1 MYLTVM
7 ANNTTPVHRPLIE
20 EYIGTWCG
28 WCIRGLVGMELMR
41 ETFGDDFIGVAY
53 HNGDAMQITT
63 KYPNNVTG
71 FPSAFIER
79 NYSVDPLYGFGDV
92 SGEIIDV
99 MQEIA
104 AMEVIA
110 GIDVT
115 AKWTSDAKTAI
126 DVNVTSYFTSDYNN
140 ADYAIEVMLIADDL
154 YGSGSS
160 WNQRNYYSGY
170 TEYAQDYY
178 LAPWVREPETITGVH
193 FNDVLVGFSGV
204 IDNSLPT
211 SIVAYDEYNT
221 NYTFE
226 LSRLPKPSLIQNKD
240 NLHVIAVVVYKNNR
254 QAINANRCFINDYV
268 FPCDS
273 VFEVNGYYYKKT
285 SENEAEL
292 TLGPIPYQN
301 AVIIPSEVTYQGVT
315 YLVTGISDNA
325 FYGSEFNNLTIPV
338 TIKKIAHSTFYGINL
353 ESVFITGEGE
363 WQAGALP
370 EGIKTLHIDDTV
382 TGVKGMQANPEKIY
396 SYATT
401 PPVCDENSFTGY
413 DAELHVPASSM
424 AAYFTAPYW
433 CNFTNIIGDAV
444 MATGLTLDQDNIKM
458 EVGSQLTLTAT
469 IMPASAMNQTVIW
482 STTNSTVAIVD
493 NGVVTAVAP
502 GECNIVATC
511 GNKQAICHLT
521 VLEHLIYITLDQ
533 HETRLLPNHLIT
545 LTPTITPVETD
556 LVVTSSNPA
565 VAAARLA
572 GNTIQVMGITEG
584 TATIYVNSAD
594 GYAFSDSCLVEVYTE
609 RGDVNCDGFVNI
621 SDATSLIDALLDG
634 GNVYSTENADCNN
647 DGKVTITDLTR
658 LIDALLGGTVLPE
671 KERAMAP
678 VPLEEMSKPSVPIS
692 IKHWQAGCF

>member
-1 MYLTVM
+1 M
-7 ANNTTPVHRPLIE
+7 ANDATPVHRPLIE
-20 EYIGTWCG
+20 EYTGTWCG

-63 KYPNNVTG
+63 NYPSNVSG
-71 FPSAFIER
+71 YPSAFLDR
-79 NYSVDPLYGFGDV
+79 NYSTDPLYGSGNV
-92 SGEIIDV
+92 SGGIIDD
-99 MQEIA
+99 MEQMA
-104 AMEVIA
+104 AIEAIA

-115 AKWTSDAKTAI
+115 AQWTSEDKTAI
-126 DVNVTSYFTSDYNN
+126 DVNVTSYFTSDYSDANF
-140 ADYAIEVMLIADDL
+140 AIEVMLIADDL
-154 YGSGSS
+154 YGTGNT
-160 WNQRNYYSGY
+160 WNQMNLYSNYN
-170 TEYAQDYY
+170 EYAEDDY
-178 LAPWVREPETITGVH
+178 LGLWTTMPSTITGVH

-204 IDNSLPT
+204 IDNSLPS

-254 QAINANRCFINDYV
+254 KAINANRCFINDYV
-268 FPCDS
+268 FPSDS

-301 AVIIPSEVTYQGVT
+301 AMIIPSEVTYQGVT

-325 FYGSEFNNLTIPV
+325 FYGSELNNLTIPV
-338 TIKKIAHSTFYGINL
+338 TITNIAHSTFYGINL

-363 WQAGALP
+363 WLAGALP
-370 EGIKTLHIDDTV
+370 ESIKILHIDVGV
-382 TGVKGMQANPEKIY
+382 TGVKGMQVNPEIIY

-401 PPVCDENSFTGY
+401 PPVCDENSFTSY

-444 MATGLTLDQDNIKM
+444 MVTGLTLDQDSIKM
-458 EVGSQLTLTAT
+458 DIGSQLTLTAT
-469 IMPASAMNQTVIW
+469 IMPVSAMNQAVTW
-482 STTNSTVAIVD
+482 STTNSAVATVD
-493 NGVVTAVAP
+493 NGFVTAVAP

-511 GNKQAICHLT
+511 GNKQAICHLI

-533 HETRLLPNHLIT
+533 HETRLLPNHLLT

-572 GNTIQVMGITEG
+572 GNIIQVMGITEG
-584 TATIYVNSAD
+584 TTTIYVNSAD

-609 RGDVNCDGFVNI
+609 LGDVNCDGFVNI
-621 SDATSLIDALLDG
+621 SDVTHLIDYLLSGDVPNFKPLNADVSG
-634 GNVYSTENADCNN
+634 DGNVTIKD
-647 DGKVTITDLTR
+647 VTN
-658 LIDALLGGTVLPE
+658 LIDILLSGGSRWRKPE
-671 KERAMAP
+671 NPDNRM
-678 VPLEEMSKPSVPIS
+678 PI
-692 IKHWQAGCF
+692 

>member
-1 MYLTVM
+1 
-7 ANNTTPVHRPLIE
+7 
-20 EYIGTWCG
+20 
-28 WCIRGLVGMELMR
+28 
-41 ETFGDDFIGVAY
+41 
-53 HNGDAMQITT
+53 
-63 KYPNNVTG
+63 
-71 FPSAFIER
+71 
-79 NYSVDPLYGFGDV
+79 
-92 SGEIIDV
+92 
-99 MQEIA
+99 
-104 AMEVIA
+104 
-110 GIDVT
+110 
-115 AKWTSDAKTAI
+115 
-126 DVNVTSYFTSDYNN
+126 
-140 ADYAIEVMLIADDL
+140 
-154 YGSGSS
+154 
-160 WNQRNYYSGY
+160 
-170 TEYAQDYY
+170 
-178 LAPWVREPETITGVH
+178 
-193 FNDVLVGFSGV
+193 
-204 IDNSLPT
+204 
-211 SIVAYDEYNT
+211 
-221 NYTFE
+221 
-226 LSRLPKPSLIQNKD
+226 
-240 NLHVIAVVVYKNNR
+240 
-254 QAINANRCFINDYV
+254 
-268 FPCDS
+268 
-273 VFEVNGYYYKKT
+273 
-285 SENEAEL
+285 
-292 TLGPIPYQN
+292 
-301 AVIIPSEVTYQGVT
+301 
-315 YLVTGISDNA
+315 
-325 FYGSEFNNLTIPV
+325 
-338 TIKKIAHSTFYGINL
+338 
-353 ESVFITGEGE
+353 
-363 WQAGALP
+363 
-370 EGIKTLHIDDTV
+370 
-382 TGVKGMQANPEKIY
+382 
-396 SYATT
+396 
-401 PPVCDENSFTGY
+401 
-413 DAELHVPASSM
+413 M